1 MKTPTPMTPFDEAT
15 ASGLRMLKLFL
26 PLFPPATQSMLAVF
40 IKFIELQNV
49 LHHQAPVSYDALSAC
64 DFSSGRGIE
73 NLFQDNADS
82 IFDHLSPYLTSEE
95 KQLFSTFKN
104 IKEMMSM
111 ADMFTQFFSSAPPS
125 DEEPEDTIN
134 NNSPKGDLNNGKL
147 DEPSCNEN
155 DPLKLELIRTA
166 AKQTKGKSGN
176 ELAPVMLALIT
187 NANRQG
193 LRFNPDEVSL
203 ILEVLKEGK
212 SKEEQNQIDRMM
224 EMTKNIFRKHF
235 K

>member
-1 MKTPTPMTPFDEAT
+1 MENWMNHPAMKT
-15 ASGLRMLKLFL
+15 
-26 PLFPPATQSMLAVF
+26 
-40 IKFIELQNV
+40 I
-49 LHHQAPVSYDALSAC
+49 
-64 DFSSGRGIE
+64 
-73 NLFQDNADS
+73 
-82 IFDHLSPYLTSEE
+82 
-95 KQLFSTFKN
+95 
-104 IKEMMSM
+104 
-111 ADMFTQFFSSAPPS
+111 
-125 DEEPEDTIN
+125 
-134 NNSPKGDLNNGKL
+134 
-147 DEPSCNEN
+147 

-176 ELAPVMLALIT
+176 ELAPVMLALI
-187 NANRQG
+187 RQG

>member
-1 MKTPTPMTPFDEAT
+1 
-15 ASGLRMLKLFL
+15 
-26 PLFPPATQSMLAVF
+26 
-40 IKFIELQNV
+40 
-49 LHHQAPVSYDALSAC
+49 
-64 DFSSGRGIE
+64 
-73 NLFQDNADS
+73 
-82 IFDHLSPYLTSEE
+82 
-95 KQLFSTFKN
+95 
-104 IKEMMSM
+104 M

-134 NNSPKGDLNNGKL
+134 NNSPKGDLNNGKWMNH
-147 DEPSCNEN
+147 PAMKTI

-212 SKEEQNQIDRMM
+212 SKEEQNQ
-224 EMTKNIFRKHF
+224 MTA
-235 K
+235 

>member
-1 MKTPTPMTPFDEAT
+1 MENWMNHPAMKT
-15 ASGLRMLKLFL
+15 
-26 PLFPPATQSMLAVF
+26 
-40 IKFIELQNV
+40 I
-49 LHHQAPVSYDALSAC
+49 
-64 DFSSGRGIE
+64 
-73 NLFQDNADS
+73 
-82 IFDHLSPYLTSEE
+82 
-95 KQLFSTFKN
+95 
-104 IKEMMSM
+104 
-111 ADMFTQFFSSAPPS
+111 
-125 DEEPEDTIN
+125 
-134 NNSPKGDLNNGKL
+134 
-147 DEPSCNEN
+147 

-224 EMTKNIFRKHF
+224 EMNSCHFIFRSPNRTGSSCSESHSQFSYGKPTDSCRI
-235 K
+235 

>member
-1 MKTPTPMTPFDEAT
+1 MQMEMYREKKRNKTAKAKRVILILFKMFPKDIFGHFHPAMKT
-15 ASGLRMLKLFL
+15 
-26 PLFPPATQSMLAVF
+26 
-40 IKFIELQNV
+40 I
-49 LHHQAPVSYDALSAC
+49 
-64 DFSSGRGIE
+64 
-73 NLFQDNADS
+73 
-82 IFDHLSPYLTSEE
+82 
-95 KQLFSTFKN
+95 
-104 IKEMMSM
+104 
-111 ADMFTQFFSSAPPS
+111 
-125 DEEPEDTIN
+125 
-134 NNSPKGDLNNGKL
+134 
-147 DEPSCNEN
+147 

>member
-49 LHHQAPVSYDALSAC
+49 LHYQAPVSYDALSAC

-155 DPLKLELIRTA
+155 DRSAQAGTDQE
-166 AKQTKGKSGN
+166 TKGKSGN

>member
-1 MKTPTPMTPFDEAT
+1 MENWMNHPAMKT
-15 ASGLRMLKLFL
+15 
-26 PLFPPATQSMLAVF
+26 
-40 IKFIELQNV
+40 I
-49 LHHQAPVSYDALSAC
+49 
-64 DFSSGRGIE
+64 
-73 NLFQDNADS
+73 
-82 IFDHLSPYLTSEE
+82 
-95 KQLFSTFKN
+95 
-104 IKEMMSM
+104 
-111 ADMFTQFFSSAPPS
+111 
-125 DEEPEDTIN
+125 
-134 NNSPKGDLNNGKL
+134 
-147 DEPSCNEN
+147 

-203 ILEVLKEGK
+203 ILE
-212 SKEEQNQIDRMM
+212 EQNQIDRMM

>member
-1 MKTPTPMTPFDEAT
+1 MENWMNHPAMKT
-15 ASGLRMLKLFL
+15 
-26 PLFPPATQSMLAVF
+26 
-40 IKFIELQNV
+40 I
-49 LHHQAPVSYDALSAC
+49 
-64 DFSSGRGIE
+64 
-73 NLFQDNADS
+73 
-82 IFDHLSPYLTSEE
+82 
-95 KQLFSTFKN
+95 
-104 IKEMMSM
+104 
-111 ADMFTQFFSSAPPS
+111 
-125 DEEPEDTIN
+125 
-134 NNSPKGDLNNGKL
+134 
-147 DEPSCNEN
+147 

-235 K
+235 KENQNHSLRLCSLISLLFSIHFHLHQLKYKG

>member
-1 MKTPTPMTPFDEAT
+1 M
-15 ASGLRMLKLFL
+15 
-26 PLFPPATQSMLAVF
+26 V
-40 IKFIELQNV
+40 
-49 LHHQAPVSYDALSAC
+49 
-64 DFSSGRGIE
+64 
-73 NLFQDNADS
+73 
-82 IFDHLSPYLTSEE
+82 
-95 KQLFSTFKN
+95 KN

-134 NNSPKGDLNNGKL
+134 KTHRKEILTM
-147 DEPSCNEN
+147 EN
-155 DPLKLELIRTA
+155 WMNHPAMKTIDPLKLELIRTA

-224 EMTKNIFRKHF
+224 EMTKNIVLHL
-235 K
+235 

>member
-1 MKTPTPMTPFDEAT
+1 MENWMNHPAMKT
-15 ASGLRMLKLFL
+15 
-26 PLFPPATQSMLAVF
+26 
-40 IKFIELQNV
+40 I
-49 LHHQAPVSYDALSAC
+49 
-64 DFSSGRGIE
+64 
-73 NLFQDNADS
+73 
-82 IFDHLSPYLTSEE
+82 
-95 KQLFSTFKN
+95 
-104 IKEMMSM
+104 
-111 ADMFTQFFSSAPPS
+111 
-125 DEEPEDTIN
+125 
-134 NNSPKGDLNNGKL
+134 
-147 DEPSCNEN
+147 

-203 ILEVLKEGK
+203 ILEGK

>member
-1 MKTPTPMTPFDEAT
+1 MENWMNHPAMKT
-15 ASGLRMLKLFL
+15 
-26 PLFPPATQSMLAVF
+26 
-40 IKFIELQNV
+40 I
-49 LHHQAPVSYDALSAC
+49 
-64 DFSSGRGIE
+64 
-73 NLFQDNADS
+73 
-82 IFDHLSPYLTSEE
+82 
-95 KQLFSTFKN
+95 
-104 IKEMMSM
+104 
-111 ADMFTQFFSSAPPS
+111 
-125 DEEPEDTIN
+125 
-134 NNSPKGDLNNGKL
+134 
-147 DEPSCNEN
+147 

-224 EMTKNIFRKHF
+224 EMTKNIFREHF

>member
-1 MKTPTPMTPFDEAT
+1 MENWMNHPAMKT
-15 ASGLRMLKLFL
+15 
-26 PLFPPATQSMLAVF
+26 
-40 IKFIELQNV
+40 I
-49 LHHQAPVSYDALSAC
+49 
-64 DFSSGRGIE
+64 
-73 NLFQDNADS
+73 
-82 IFDHLSPYLTSEE
+82 
-95 KQLFSTFKN
+95 
-104 IKEMMSM
+104 
-111 ADMFTQFFSSAPPS
+111 
-125 DEEPEDTIN
+125 
-134 NNSPKGDLNNGKL
+134 
-147 DEPSCNEN
+147 

-224 EMTKNIFRKHF
+224 EMTKNICLCSLISLLFSIHF
-235 K
+235 HLHQLKYKG